1 MSSQNAGGT
10 ATQAGINYQNRVAAW
25 FAVRVLAEAGAE
37 PLEGMPTT
45 STLEF
50 LRCETEQPVDYLMVG
65 TSEGGHLFIQ
75 VKRSLN
81 LDSAIESR
89 FQSTVNQF
97 VRQFLAYRD
106 VNGRG
111 SRPSE
116 RPVEFERD
124 RIILVTSSRSSA
136 TIREVLPGVLH
147 RAVSLEADQPIDQC
161 ATSSDERRVLLD
173 GSQYGMET
181 LREDREFMTSHPS
194 ERWSR
199 RRDLNVAARRG

>member
-37 PLEGMPTT
+37 PFEGMPTT

-50 LRCETEQPVDYLMVG
+50 LRCETEQPVDDLMVG

-81 LDSAIESR
+81 LDSGRESR
-89 FQSTVNQF
+89 LQATVNQF

-106 VNGRG
+106 GNRG
-111 SRPSE
+111 SRSWE
-116 RPVEFERD
+116 RPLEGERD
-124 RIILVTSSRSSA
+124 RIILVTSNRSPA
-136 TIREVLPGVLH
+136 TIRESLP
-147 RAVSLEADQPIDQC
+147 
-161 ATSSDERRVLLD
+161 
-173 GSQYGMET
+173 
-181 LREDREFMTSHPS
+181 
-194 ERWSR
+194 
-199 RRDLNVAARRG
+199 